1 MRDIAAVVVQLL
13 LDTAVGAVVV
23 VLLGK
28 DKGAA
33 RPIAVAPSLSGP
45 LVLCTAAA
53 VVLHF
58 LFNKI
63 INKNY
68 FI

>member
-1 MRDIAAVVVQLL
+1 MRDTAVVVVQLL
-13 LDTAVGAVVV
+13 LGTAVGAVVV
-23 VLLGK
+23 VLPDM

-53 VVLHF
+53 VVL
-58 LFNKI
+58 LFYLI
-63 INKNY
+63 ILIY
-68 FI
+68 LTL